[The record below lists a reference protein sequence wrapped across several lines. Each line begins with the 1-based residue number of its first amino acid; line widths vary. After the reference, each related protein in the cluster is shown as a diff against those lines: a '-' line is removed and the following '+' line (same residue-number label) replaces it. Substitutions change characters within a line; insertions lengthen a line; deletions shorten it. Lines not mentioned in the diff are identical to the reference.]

1 MLAQYMRPPSLPYHK
16 QIGNPP
22 RAIRKA
28 KLDNIALVPASLL
41 FQKGKYQT
49 IANNLPGRGVLI
61 CEANKKERLS
71 HILDSVAAFFRQNG
85 HFVKTLPSS
94 LFL

>member
-1 MLAQYMRPPSLPYHK
+1 MTLPYHISK
-16 QIGNPP
+16 PP

-61 CEANKKERLS
+61 CDTNKKERIC
-71 HILDSVAAFFRQNG
+71 HILDNMAAFFRQKG
-85 HFVKTLPSS
+85 YVVKTIPYEVI
-94 LFL
+94 